1 MHAPYRT
8 PVRYGRL
15 SDATAMENLSLTA
28 FPRSISFPFSN
39 VHAAAAAD
47 ITCLQ
52 CSTFHMCAVF
62 GLDALHVSGF
72 LFLSTFGLVRR
83 SDSCLSLSL
92 SLFRRE
98 SGSNL
103 KLTELQLSP
112 PLLRLYSFSSSSRRV
127 VGRIQE
133 EQCCRA

>member
-1 MHAPYRT
+1 MNMICSASIHART
-8 PVRYGRL
+8 GRL

-28 FPRSISFPFSN
+28 FPRSNSFPFSN
-39 VHAAAAAD
+39 VHAAAAD

-92 SLFRRE
+92 SL
-98 SGSNL
+98 S
-103 KLTELQLSP
+103 LS
-112 PLLRLYSFSSSSRRV
+112 F
-127 VGRIQE
+127 GE
-133 EQCCRA
+133 RAAAI